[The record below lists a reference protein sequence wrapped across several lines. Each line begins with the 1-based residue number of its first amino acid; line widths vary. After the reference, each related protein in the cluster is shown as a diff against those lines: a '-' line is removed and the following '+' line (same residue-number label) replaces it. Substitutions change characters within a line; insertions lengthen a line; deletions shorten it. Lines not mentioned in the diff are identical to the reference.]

1 MDNIAVFGDSIAW
14 GKNDNANGG
23 WVGLLRKYL
32 EENRVVGGVYNLSV
46 DGDTSKGVLARFE
59 IELAPRE
66 INKIIFAVGIN
77 DSLYRTSFNNTETH
91 IGEFESNINTLINNS
106 KKLHGAI
113 VFVGLTNVD
122 ERFTK
127 PLSYSETGKCYDNTL
142 IAKYNNKL
150 KEIAARSNV
159 PFINVYGI
167 LAPEEID
174 DGVHP
179 NTEGHHTLYE

>member
-1 MDNIAVFGDSIAW
+1 MIWKKSPSTEIGAFPCSNMRFFVIWS
-14 GKNDNANGG
+14 
-23 WVGLLRKYL
+23 
-32 EENRVVGGVYNLSV
+32 
-46 DGDTSKGVLARFE
+46 SKSTARATE
-59 IELAPRE
+59 
-66 INKIIFAVGIN
+66 IIFAVGIN

-179 NTEGHHTLYE
+179 NTEGHHTLYEAIKKGLARSDFFWQGLFR